1 MTDGAVGDSGTTKA
15 PNVVLSFKGCHT
27 LADARAR
34 LDVFL
39 LEQADAMVR
48 RVGASLIL
56 DDVDPEDIADQI
68 HGLRV
73 DLAENRQRCHAWLAA
88 MFTEDGRLRR

>member
-1 MTDGAVGDSGTTKA
+1 MTDGAAGDSVTTKA
-15 PNVVLSFKGCHT
+15 PNVVLSFEGCHT
-27 LADARAR
+27 LADALAK

-39 LEQADAMVR
+39 LEQADAMCR
-48 RVGASLIL
+48 RVGGSLIL
-56 DDVDPEDIADQI
+56 DDVDPEDIADQLA
-68 HGLRV
+68 GLRV